1 MTRGDEGGP
10 GRNFAIGV
18 RLFRLS
24 VHPVRHNPSVWSIA
38 MARAL
43 WKGTL
48 GFGLVNIGVELL
60 SATKADE
67 LDLDLLDRRDHAR
80 IGYQKYNKST
90 GKLVENEDIVRG
102 YAVAEDSYVVL
113 TDDDLKAANPKAT
126 QSIDILG
133 FVPESSVPRIF
144 YDRPYYVSPLKG
156 SDRAYALL
164 RDALASSEQL
174 ALAQIVIHTRQ
185 HIAAVYAYDSAL
197 VVQLLRYEMDLK
209 APDDAGVRT
218 VTGVKSGAPAKE
230 MAMAKQLISSMSMKW
245 EPAEFKDTY
254 RDDLLRLVRE
264 RAKKG
269 GRKAATSSPVSSASQ
284 TKVLDLVSAL
294 TQSLSS
300 PGRKSGRTVT
310 KRGRGA
316 AVKRVSRGKVA

>member
-1 MTRGDEGGP
+1 
-10 GRNFAIGV
+10 
-18 RLFRLS
+18 
-24 VHPVRHNPSVWSIA
+24 

-60 SATKADE
+60 SAGKPDE

-90 GKLVENEDIVRG
+90 GKLVSNEDIVRG
-102 YAVAEDSYVVL
+102 FAVAEDSYVVL

-185 HIAAVYAYDSAL
+185 HVAAVYAHESAL
-197 VVQLLRYEMDLK
+197 VVQLLRYQVDLK
-209 APDDAGVRT
+209 EPDDAGVRT
-218 VTGVKSGAPAKE
+218 VAGVKSGAPGKE

-245 EPAEFKDTY
+245 NPAEFKDTY
-254 RDDLLRLVRE
+254 REDLLRLVRE

-269 GRKAATSSPVSSASQ
+269 GRKAAVSSPASAAKE

-294 TQSLSS
+294 KQSLSS
-300 PGRKSGRTVT
+300 PAKKASKSAAKG
-310 KRGRGA
+310 GRGA
-316 AVKRVSRGKVA
+316 AVKRAARGKVA